1 MGPYHRFQ
9 LNNLKFRVHKK
20 SSMEII
26 IANRFHLGKKLGEGG
41 FAEVFEAVDSKTN
54 EKCA

>member
-9 LNNLKFRVHKK
+9 LNNLKFRVNKK